1 MTAPVF
7 REASDRNKDPI
18 LETLL
23 ALLPPAGQ
31 ALEIASGT
39 GQHVEWFARHMPDW
53 CWQPSDVDVSAL
65 SVIDTRV
72 GQSALPNL
80 SSALKLSADSE
91 PWLPQSNH
99 TQQYDLIYCCNL
111 LHAAPWEV
119 CAGLKR
125 GCASHLRAQGM
136 LVLYGPFFESG
147 VQPSPSNVAFDQSLR
162 LADSRRGVRLLQD
175 VEAEANA
182 AGLHLTSRFSL
193 PSNNLLLAWKR
204 ADPDAS

>member
-18 LETLL
+18 LEILL
-23 ALLPPAGQ
+23 ALCPPAGQ

-65 SVIDTRV
+65 SVINTRV
-72 GQSALPNL
+72 GQSALRNL
-80 SSALKLSADSE
+80 STALKLNAASE
-91 PWLPQSNH
+91 PWLPQSH
-99 TQQYDLIYCCNL
+99 PTQQYDLIYCCNL

-119 CAGLKR
+119 CAGLMR

-136 LVLYGPFFESG
+136 LVL
-147 VQPSPSNVAFDQSLR
+147 
-162 LADSRRGVRLLQD
+162 
-175 VEAEANA
+175 
-182 AGLHLTSRFSL
+182 
-193 PSNNLLLAWKR
+193 
-204 ADPDAS
+204 